1 MSSNRLL
8 CALTCLLVA
17 ANTSLA
23 QPSMGEY
30 VWWTYSYASGVYS
43 NDTDMNQC
51 MDTHVVS
58 IPGASSLRLKFDN
71 VNLGAEDYIQ
81 IISNRDGNTQ
91 EQYPHELQKW
101 TNTSAYFNGESV
113 TVKLWVSPGSTASFM
128 IRDLIAGA
136 TGSLGFHHTIC
147 GPTDDRVLSTD
158 WRAMRA
164 VSSPTGGGGGC
175 TIWAATATNYVL
187 SAGHCTGTF
196 GVAEA
201 EVPLSTSGGS
211 AQHPPSNRQWPISNF
226 GALGNGVGDDYAVS
240 TLSTNAQGQWP
251 STLYGF
257 FTLGWFIP
265 TVGNA
270 IRITGYGT
278 VTAPV
283 SATWNVVNKTHAGSY
298 VTTGGG
304 GTGLGYNADTTGGNS
319 GSPIICDISGLAIGI
334 HTHGGCSASGGNNWG
349 TSLTNAGFQA
359 MWTSSGAPTPPAGVC
374 ATLSAPSANFTSS
387 NPSVLQGSTV
397 SFSDASTGG
406 PSSWAWDLNGDGT
419 TDSTLPNPTFTY
431 NTPGSYTVSLTV
443 SNAFGSNTNA
453 MPGYVTVS
461 ALTAATLPV
470 TEPFTAGLPTQ
481 GSSGWV
487 FSSSNS
493 FGAITAGQS
502 GVVSPNSGGNALTM
516 SSNTS
521 GNFVQNDATLV
532 IDLAAAGGATLSYW
546 IKETGDEDDPQDG
559 LWISDGANEA
569 LVQAHTGLFISAVW
583 TQYTVDLDQAA
594 TANGIAITSTFRV
607 IWRQYDNFVLGTDG
621 HLIDDVDI
629 QPDSQFSLTL
639 SSTGGNLFCGLQNL
653 PTGTVQGFTLFSFN
667 TTLPVGLGNIY
678 GINADLMTFQSI
690 ASPGAPGNI
699 FHWVLPAPPFL
710 YPNAP
715 FVLPPGS
722 LNSFVGMTA
731 DGQGIALGAGFNLLG
746 TTNVVRTT
754 LTP

>member
-1 MSSNRLL
+1 
-8 CALTCLLVA
+8 
-17 ANTSLA
+17 
-23 QPSMGEY
+23 
-30 VWWTYSYASGVYS
+30 
-43 NDTDMNQC
+43 
-51 MDTHVVS
+51 
-58 IPGASSLRLKFDN
+58 
-71 VNLGAEDYIQ
+71 
-81 IISNRDGNTQ
+81 
-91 EQYPHELQKW
+91 
-101 TNTSAYFNGESV
+101 
-113 TVKLWVSPGSTASFM
+113 
-128 IRDLIAGA
+128 
-136 TGSLGFHHTIC
+136 
-147 GPTDDRVLSTD
+147 
-158 WRAMRA
+158 
-164 VSSPTGGGGGC
+164 
-175 TIWAATATNYVL
+175 
-187 SAGHCTGTF
+187 
-196 GVAEA
+196 
-201 EVPLSTSGGS
+201 
-211 AQHPPSNRQWPISNF
+211 
-226 GALGNGVGDDYAVS
+226 
-240 TLSTNAQGQWP
+240 
-251 STLYGF
+251 
-257 FTLGWFIP
+257 
-265 TVGNA
+265 VGNA

-374 ATLSAPSANFTSS
+374 ATPSAPSANFTSS

-397 SFSDASTGG
+397 SFSDTSTGG

-569 LVQAHTGLFISAVW
+569 LVQAHTGLFISAAW

-629 QPDSQFSLTL
+629 QPDSQFSLAL
-639 SSTGGNLFCGLQNL
+639 SSTGGNLFCDLQNL

-731 DGQGIALGAGFNLLG
+731 DGQGLALGAGFNLLG